1 MSSDKV
7 SNIDSETPIIVWFK
21 RESLQVPPDVVRY
34 VRVSLGI
41 TGAHFTNINQLSD
54 VLSRKPRLIAFD
66 YEFIREQNVTV
77 LEFVQMVHTM
87 IKYHS
92 YSTQPS
98 IGIILTKNM
107 SVESVKELRD
117 ADIDGL
123 IPFHS
128 DFGADETIE
137 SMRKLLEE
145 KSYWPRHLIDQLPR
159 ARKPKTI
166 NRTGIRLTPRQ
177 RQVMELVCSRG
188 LSNKKIA
195 QALKISESTVKIHMS
210 AILKQYQ
217 VRNRT
222 QLALTAKTTT
232 RT

>member
-1 MSSDKV
+1 MSSHKV
-7 SNIDSETPIIVWFK
+7 SNIDSNTPVLVFFK
-21 RESLQVPPDVVRY
+21 RENFEIPPDVIRY
-34 VRVSLGI
+34 IRTSLHI
-41 TGAHFTNINQLSD
+41 TGEHFTNINQLSD
-54 VLSRKPRLIAFD
+54 VLSRKPRLIVFD
-66 YEFIREQNVTV
+66 AEFIRDQNVTV

-92 YSTQPS
+92 YSSQPS

-117 ADIDGL
+117 ADVNGV

-128 DFGADETIE
+128 DFGADESIE
-137 SMRKLLEE
+137 AMKQLLEE
-145 KSYWPRHLIDQLPR
+145 KTYWPRHLIDQLPR